1 MVGPRPSTPLTTIL
15 SYQSSTSRSVLQ
27 PHYSVLALI
36 LLVISRGLLVQRPSP
51 DKDTASL
58 IIMPSDT
65 QSATYKKAAASAP
78 SKDSLLR
85 TPHAADRQV
94 QPRVHPSISSK
105 ENVGSATRSVS
116 SSSTASPALDKR
128 EASAGTST
136 LLPHNN
142 SRHSLQCRSQSKD
155 HTSSVGS
162 NDIKRVKKSKQGFF
176 SKFFHKLFSCVGLNS
191 RAHDIDVDGVASIGS
206 SPTLLNHKTADKDV
220 KEISEKTPG
229 DGSFALVVPVPPKGQ
244 PPVPPKDVLPIAE
257 TAGAT
262 SGAVQPPG
270 SSVPGQVLKTSN
282 RLSDHAQAQAA
293 EVDDVPFH
301 ELSEEDEMLIR
312 NGGAG
317 IPIGPDGKP
326 WPLLPPIAPKHV
338 GKKCLVLDLDETL
351 VHSNF
356 RPIPDPDF
364 IVPVE
369 IEQHWHNMY
378 VQKRP
383 GVDEFLRQMGEL
395 YEVVVYTAS
404 LGSYADPVLDHLDI
418 YNAVSHRLFRESC
431 FRYRGNYVKDLS
443 QLGRSMADT
452 IIIDNSPASY
462 IFHSTNAVPISSWFN
477 DPHDSE
483 LIDICPLLAD
493 LSDTKD
499 VRSALNTIL

>member
-1 MVGPRPSTPLTTIL
+1 M
-15 SYQSSTSRSVLQ
+15 
-27 PHYSVLALI
+27 
-36 LLVISRGLLVQRPSP
+36 
-51 DKDTASL
+51 
-58 IIMPSDT
+58 
-65 QSATYKKAAASAP
+65 
-78 SKDSLLR
+78 
-85 TPHAADRQV
+85 
-94 QPRVHPSISSK
+94 
-105 ENVGSATRSVS
+105 
-116 SSSTASPALDKR
+116 
-128 EASAGTST
+128 
-136 LLPHNN
+136 
-142 SRHSLQCRSQSKD
+142 
-155 HTSSVGS
+155 
-162 NDIKRVKKSKQGFF
+162 
-176 SKFFHKLFSCVGLNS
+176 
-191 RAHDIDVDGVASIGS
+191 ASIGS
-206 SPTLLNHKTADKDV
+206 GPTLIHKTADNDV
-220 KEISEKTPG
+220 KDFSEKESSLAPNRRP
-229 DGSFALVVPVPPKGQ
+229 A
-244 PPVPPKDVLPIAE
+244 VPPKDVVLPIAE

-270 SSVPGQVLKTSN
+270 SCVPGQVLKNSSN
-282 RLSDHAQAQAA
+282 RLS
-293 EVDDVPFH
+293 ERGTELDDVPFH

-326 WPLLPPIAPKHV
+326 CPLLPMIAPKHV

-356 RPIPDPDF
+356 RPVPDPDF

-369 IEQHWHNMY
+369 IENRWHNMY

-431 FRYRGNYVKDLS
+431 FRYRGNYIKDLS
-443 QLGRSMADT
+443 QLGRPMSDT

-483 LIDICPLLAD
+483 LLDICPLLAD

>member
-1 MVGPRPSTPLTTIL
+1 
-15 SYQSSTSRSVLQ
+15 
-27 PHYSVLALI
+27 
-36 LLVISRGLLVQRPSP
+36 
-51 DKDTASL
+51 
-58 IIMPSDT
+58 MPSDHT
-65 QSATYKKAAASAP
+65 QSAAYNAAASAP
-78 SKDSLLR
+78 SKDSLLK
-85 TPHAADRQV
+85 TPHATDRQV
-94 QPRVHPSISSK
+94 PPRVHPSIPSK
-105 ENVGSATRSVS
+105 ENVGSASRSIS
-116 SSSTASPALDKR
+116 SSSTASPALDQR

-136 LLPHNN
+136 LLPQNH
-142 SRHSLQCRSQSKD
+142 SRRSSLQCRSQSKD
-155 HTSSVGS
+155 HTSFVGS
-162 NDIKRVKKSKQGFF
+162 SEIKRVNKSKESFF
-176 SKFFHKLFSCVGLNS
+176 ARFFRKLISCVGLNS

-206 SPTLLNHKTADKDV
+206 GPTLLTHKTADNDMK
-220 KEISEKTPG
+220 KFSEKECTL
-229 DGSFALVVPVPPKGQ
+229 ALVVPVAPLQEKGQ
-244 PPVPPKDVLPIAE
+244 PATPPKDVLPIAE

-270 SSVPGQVLKTSN
+270 SSVPGQVLKTSSG
-282 RLSDHAQAQAA
+282 RPSEHGTDW
-293 EVDDVPFH
+293 DDIPF
-301 ELSEEDEMLIR
+301 ELNEEDEMLIR

-317 IPIGPDGKP
+317 IPTDSDGKP
-326 WPLLPPIAPKHV
+326 CPLLPPITPEHAS
-338 GKKCLVLDLDETL
+338 KKCLVLDLDETL

-369 IEQHWHNMY
+369 IEQRWHNMY

-383 GVDEFLRQMGEL
+383 GVDEFLRQMGEV

-404 LGSYADPVLDHLDI
+404 LGSYADPVLDRLDM
-418 YNAVSHRLFRESC
+418 YNSVSHRLFRESC

-462 IFHSTNAVPISSWFN
+462 IFHSANAVPISSWFN
-477 DPHDSE
+477 DPHDTE
-483 LIDICPLLAD
+483 LIDICPLLTD